1 MEANLMISAFKKKIL
16 IVDDEQEVRDSI
28 RRCLMASGA
37 YIIEE
42 AIDGSDAIEVLK
54 TYTPELIIIDVK
66 MPVKGGYETCMHIKS
81 DLNMKNIKIVGIS
94 GVSGGIGGAF
104 MEVLGVDAYFEKP
117 LDINKF
123 RERIAKLLQDQ
134 K

>member
-1 MEANLMISAFKKKIL
+1 MISAFKKKIL

-42 AIDGSDAIEVLK
+42 AINGSDAIEALK
-54 TYTPELIIIDVK
+54 TYAPELIIIDVK
-66 MPVKGGYETCMHIKS
+66 KPVKGGYETCMHIKS

-117 LDINKF
+117 LDVNKF
-123 RERIAKLLQDQ
+123 REKIAKLLQDQ
-134 K
+134 D